1 MTPSHFT
8 KGWHLFRTRRVLV
21 ACFLVSGLVQALIVG
36 YMAYKGLTPSPRYD
50 GTEYRILARNLLQ
63 HGTFSTSPAPP
74 LLPELLRTPGYPLL
88 LAATYLIEPKG
99 YLMLFL
105 HMIGRLSI
113 GWMIYQLCRR
123 WLSQP
128 YWIAT
133 LVTSFWL
140 FDAYT
145 IFIGLQTFSDTVFAF
160 LVCLSF
166 YFALIAPQQRRT
178 LYLSP
183 LLLGFAVLVRPQ
195 GLALLPTLL
204 AVFFFQ
210 SIRSPKQWLILLL
223 SALSIPMIWVGRN
236 TLQVGTP
243 ILSSTREYNTVL
255 GIGNADHAYRGQL
268 TEAHREHIIPAVDL
282 GDGKA
287 PFRNNWLYT
296 TEGYPAL
303 RAVFDKVTGEY
314 GWKKS
319 LLLYLSQ
326 APRIWY
332 GTTQITVF
340 DSLEHYYTPLVRQIL
355 LAIDIAY
362 LLFLASFGLT
372 GIVFSLK
379 NLRQRPEQLLVW
391 LTVGIIL
398 ASFLNAGIVVHRVR
412 TPLLPFALLLCAYGV
427 SRVTR
432 QAQSPLY
439 ATNLSIPAQTQSEDS
454 TTTAAL

>member
-1 MTPSHFT
+1 MIQSLFT
-8 KGWHLFRTRRVLV
+8 KGWGLFRARRILV
-21 ACFLVSGLVQALIVG
+21 VCFLVSGLIQASVVG
-36 YMAYKGLTPSPRYD
+36 YMAYKGIVASPRYD
-50 GTEYRILARNLLQ
+50 ATEYRLLAQNLLQ
-63 HGTFSTSPAPP
+63 HGTFSTSPAQP

-105 HMIGRLSI
+105 HILARLCV

-123 WLSQP
+123 WLTQP

-140 FDAYT
+140 FDTYT
-145 IFIGLQTFSDTVFAF
+145 VFIGLQTFSDTAF
-160 LVCLSF
+160 TFFVCASF
-166 YFALIAPQQRRT
+166 FLALLAPQQRRT

-183 LLLGFAVLVRPQ
+183 ILLGFAILIRPQ
-195 GLALLPTLL
+195 GLAFLPCLL

-210 SIRSPKQWLILLL
+210 AIRSPRQWCILLL
-223 SALSIPMIWVGRN
+223 SALSIPMVWIGRN
-236 TLQVGTP
+236 SLYVGTP

-255 GIGNADHAYRGQL
+255 GIGNADPAYRGQL
-268 TEAHREHIIPAVDL
+268 TEAHREHILPAVDL

-303 RAVFDKVTGEY
+303 RGVFDRVTSQY

-319 LLLYLSQ
+319 LLLSLRQ
-326 APRIWY
+326 TPRIWY

-340 DSLEHYYTPLVRQIL
+340 DSLEHYYTPAVRQL
-355 LAIDIAY
+355 LFSIDIISV
-362 LLFLASFGLT
+362 LFLASLGFIGLA
-372 GIVFSLK
+372 FSLK
-379 NLRQRPEQLLVW
+379 DARHKPQRLLVCFAF
-391 LTVGIIL
+391 GIIL

-412 TPLLPFALLLCAYGV
+412 TPLLPFALLLCAYGL
-427 SRVTR
+427 SRITT
-432 QAQSPLY
+432 QAQSPLHVVDPS
-439 ATNLSIPAQTQSEDS
+439 TPARTESEDS
-454 TTTAAL
+454 TTTSAL

>member
-1 MTPSHFT
+1 MIRSLFT
-8 KGWHLFRTRRVLV
+8 KGWDLFRTRRVLV
-21 ACFLVSGLVQALIVG
+21 VCFLVSGLVQVSIVG

-50 GTEYRILARNLLQ
+50 GTEYRILAQNLLQ

-105 HMIGRLSI
+105 HVIGRLSI
-113 GWMIYQLCRR
+113 GWMIYRLCRR
-123 WLSQP
+123 WLGLP

-140 FDAYT
+140 FDTYT
-145 IFIGLQTFSDTVFAF
+145 IFIGLQTFSDTAFSF

-166 YFALIAPQQRRT
+166 YLALVAPQQRRT

-183 LLLGFAVLVRPQ
+183 LLLGFAILVRPQ
-195 GLALLPTLL
+195 GLALLPCLL

-210 SIRSPKQWLILLL
+210 SVRSPKQWLILFL
-223 SALSIPMIWVGRN
+223 SALSIPMIWIGRN

-255 GIGNADHAYRGQL
+255 GIGNADHTYRGQL
-268 TEAHREHIIPAVDL
+268 AEAHREHILPAVDL

-303 RAVFDKVTGEY
+303 RGVFDQVTREY

-319 LLLYLSQ
+319 FLLYLRQ
-326 APRIWY
+326 TPRIWY

-340 DSLEHYYTPLVRQIL
+340 DSLEHYYTPIVRQIL
-355 LAIDIAY
+355 FAVDIVY
-362 LLFLASFGLT
+362 VLFLASLGLV
-372 GIVFSLK
+372 GLAFSL
-379 NLRQRPEQLLVW
+379 RTIREQRPRLL
-391 LTVGIIL
+391 LCFALGIML
-398 ASFLNAGIVVHRVR
+398 ASFVNAGIVVHRVR
-412 TPLLPFALLLCAYGV
+412 TPLLPFALLLCAYGL

-432 QAQSPLY
+432 QARSPLY
-439 ATNLSIPAQTQSEDS
+439 ATSLSTPAQMESEDS
-454 TTTAAL
+454 TTTTAL

>member
-1 MTPSHFT
+1 M
-8 KGWHLFRTRRVLV
+8 KGRDLFRARRILV
-21 ACFLVSGLVQALIVG
+21 ACFLVSGLAQAFMVG
-36 YMAYKGLTPSPRYD
+36 YIAYKGLTPSPRYD
-50 GTEYRILARNLLQ
+50 GTEYRVLAQNLL
-63 HGTFSTSPAPP
+63 HYGTFSTSPALP

-88 LAATYLIEPKG
+88 LAATYLIESKG

-105 HMIGRLSI
+105 HVIARLGI
-113 GWMIYQLCRR
+113 GWMIYQMSRR
-123 WLSQP
+123 WLDQP

-145 IFIGLQTFSDTVFAF
+145 IFVGLQTFSDTAFAF

-166 YFALIAPQQRRT
+166 YFALLASQQRYT

-183 LLLGFAVLVRPQ
+183 LLLGFAILVRPQ
-195 GLALLPTLL
+195 GLALLPSLL

-223 SALSIPMIWVGRN
+223 SALSIPMIWIGRN

-255 GIGNADHAYRGQL
+255 GIGNADNTYRGKL
-268 TEAHREHIIPAVDL
+268 AEAQREHVLPAVDL
-282 GDGKA
+282 RDGKE

-303 RAVFDKVTGEY
+303 RGVFDQVTRAY
-314 GWKKS
+314 GWKRS
-319 LLLYLSQ
+319 LLLYLRQ
-326 APRIWY
+326 TPRIWY

-340 DSLEHYYTPLVRQIL
+340 DSLEHYYTPTVRQAL

-362 LLFLASFGLT
+362 LLFLAIFGFSGL
-372 GIVFSLK
+372 VYSLK
-379 NLRQRPEQLLVW
+379 NFRRGRERLLIC
-391 LTVGIIL
+391 LASGIML

-412 TPLLPFALLLCAYGV
+412 TPLLPFALLLCAYGL
-427 SRVTR
+427 SRVIGR
-432 QAQSPLY
+432 ARSPLH
-439 ATNLSIPAQTQSEDS
+439 ATTPTTPSQTESQDS
-454 TTTAAL
+454 KITVAL